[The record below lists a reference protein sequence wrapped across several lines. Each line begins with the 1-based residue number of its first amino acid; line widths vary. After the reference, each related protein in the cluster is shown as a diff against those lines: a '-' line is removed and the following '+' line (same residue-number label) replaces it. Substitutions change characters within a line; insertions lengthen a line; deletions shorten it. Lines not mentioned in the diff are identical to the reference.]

1 MRGWVGRCPSSA
13 RVMVDAIADLMG
25 EKDGEDE
32 EAGERERAAFGL
44 AIPSVKGLLGPS
56 ISRMVPR
63 QRERV
68 RKFRSAPALDHLE

>member
-1 MRGWVGRCPSSA
+1 
-13 RVMVDAIADLMG
+13 MVDAIADLMG

-32 EAGERERAAFGL
+32 ASGRARAAFGL

-68 RKFRSAPALDHLE
+68 REFRSAPALGHLK

>member
-1 MRGWVGRCPSSA
+1 MQMKPSSPVAVAAGGWVGRCPSSA

-25 EKDGEDE
+25 EGDGED

-63 QRERV
+63 QRER
-68 RKFRSAPALDHLE
+68 E